1 MFSLYA
7 RVAGLAGRRGLA
19 AWPAAF
25 SLVVYGLIAWGAAIV
40 AAPLGIIGGILLTFV
55 WAACWSSYLELISQA
70 VEGTKIRLRI
80 DDLRRT
86 FLTRFWDVVSVMF
99 AFWIIGFVAKA
110 VTSGANGDALG
121 AILGFAMA
129 FFFNAVPELLYQ
141 GGSRSFALLLDSGRF
156 MTAHYLVW
164 LPPNLVFAA
173 AALAAGGRLHF
184 HRPAEALLLFAN
196 TFSSPVGSGWAVH
209 RAAALGAPA
218 RPSGFALR
226 HGVQGPVI
234 QGADCRFG
242 QRAAAG
248 LQGLP
253 APLRSRP

>member
-25 SLVVYGLIAWGAAIV
+25 SLVVYGLIAWGAAVV
-40 AAPLGIIGGILLTFV
+40 AAPLGFVGGFLLTFV

-70 VEGTKIRLRI
+70 VEGTKIRLRV

-99 AFWIIGFVAKA
+99 AFWIIGFLAKA

-173 AALAAGGRLHF
+173 AALAAGGRLHI

-196 TFSSPVGSGWAVH
+196 TFSSPVGV
-209 RAAALGAPA
+209 
-218 RPSGFALR
+218 
-226 HGVQGPVI
+226 
-234 QGADCRFG
+234 
-242 QRAAAG
+242 AG
-248 LQGLP
+248 LFIGLP
-253 APLRSRP
+253 PWALPLALVGLHYAMVFRGLLFKELTAGAGSARLRAFKASLRR